1 MTVYFFHLRNED
13 TLLEDGEGTDL
24 PSLHAALLQVLQARS
39 ELAAD
44 TEGDVDGLAFEVT
57 DSSGRLLLKVPVG
70 KGRHYLP
77 SALQPHC
84 KTDAWRS
91 TAVAGHL
98 H

>member
-44 TEGDVDGLAFEVT
+44 SEGDVDGLSFEVT

-70 KGRHYLP
+70 KGHQHLP
-77 SALQPHC
+77 PALQPQC
-84 KTDAWRS
+84 KPEAWRS
-91 TAVAGHL
+91 PRVASQL